1 VSVDASLVAKMGA
14 ARWVVRGPGGGF
26 AIVGPADVLLVR
38 GGRIAPMAL
47 PTRGGGGEVGVVQ
60 AVVGDG
66 RVFGVVTAETDDSN
80 GGAELWRSVDGVHW
94 LPPTVLPLN
103 GDVHALADGPFGL
116 LAVGSKGG
124 KRGRALFVGF
134 DGQTTVYTAGV
145 SDKPALVA
153 AVCGAGREAWGA
165 AAGVVLRFDRGTV
178 TGETVDATDA
188 PAAMALDVVGVPWL
202 VTERAVLRR
211 HIEAGAGVWKAYVRR
226 PEDKPPFVG
235 IGFTPEGARVLD
247 ARGGVVE
254 IEPVDVGEW
263 RARVV

>member
-1 VSVDASLVAKMGA
+1 
-14 ARWVVRGPGGGF
+14 VRAGGGD
-26 AIVGPADVLLVR
+26 VG
-38 GGRIAPMAL
+38 
-47 PTRGGGGEVGVVQ
+47 EVQ

-66 RVFGVVTAETDDSN
+66 RVFGLVTAETDDSN
-80 GGAELWRSVDGVHW
+80 GGAELWRSTDGTGW
-94 LPPTVLPLN
+94 LAPTVLPLN
-103 GDVHALADGPFGL
+103 GDVHAIADGPFGL

-134 DGQTTVYTAGV
+134 DGQTTLYTAGV

-153 AVCGAGREAWGA
+153 AVCGAARESWA
-165 AAGVVLRFDRGTV
+165 AGAGVVLRFDRGAV
-178 TGETVDATDA
+178 ASERVDATDV

-211 HIEAGAGVWKAYVRR
+211 HIEAGDGVWKAYVRR
-226 PEDKPPFVG
+226 PEDRPAFVG

-254 IEPVDVGEW
+254 IEPVDVGDW
-263 RARVV
+263 RARVA